1 MKQSGRRVFVLL
13 GILIVILL
21 AFGAER
27 LFAVQIHRGNLISST
42 EELGLR
48 ITEELS
54 EGHSSF
60 STYVNGLSE
69 EQLISINHSLDGFF
83 GHVSTYTIVR
93 RVNAEVTLIHFEL
106 EVSDNYY
113 VYQKIVNGKEIENN
127 LDAEI
132 LAVKVQQIIDECQ
145 AEGDYDKVVKYHDY
159 IVTHTKYGF
168 LNGEEEL
175 LPFTAAGALVKG
187 TAVCNGYAE
196 ALELLLLCSGVETY
210 MAVGTTDEGNHAWNI
225 VNIEGSWYHVDTT
238 WDDPVP
244 DMGQEAIHVYLN
256 VNDAVMEK
264 THTWN
269 RSAYPECNSLE
280 YNYYEQEGKAFNSF
294 NDFKA
299 YVLKEMKSTSHM
311 EVMVKDSEDIEY
323 DCGFAVQTGGAN
335 SVSWQSY
342 EGGDYMVMFIT
353 TK

>member
-1 MKQSGRRVFVLL
+1 MNHAGRRTLILL
-13 GILIVILL
+13 GIVLAILL
-21 AFGAER
+21 AYSAER
-27 LFAVQIHRGNLISST
+27 LFAAQIHSGNLISST
-42 EELGLR
+42 EELSLR

-54 EGHSSF
+54 AGHSSF
-60 STYVNGLSE
+60 TTYVNGLSE

-83 GHVSTYTIVR
+83 GHVSTYTILR
-93 RVNAEVTLIHFEL
+93 QVNAEVMQIHFEL

-113 VYQKIVNGKEIENN
+113 VYQKIVKGTEIEDN

-145 AEGDYDKVVKYHDY
+145 AETDYEKVVKYHDY

-168 LNGEEEL
+168 LSGEEEL

-196 ALELLLLCSGVETY
+196 AMELLLLCSGVETY

-225 VNIEGSWYHVDTT
+225 VNIEGNWYHVDTT
-238 WDDPVP
+238 WDDPIP
-244 DMGQEAIHVYLN
+244 DMGAESIHVYLN
-256 VNDAVMEK
+256 VSDAVMEK

-269 RSAYPECNSLE
+269 RNAYPECDSLE
-280 YNYYEQEGKAFNSF
+280 YNYYEQEGRAFGSF
-294 NDFKA
+294 NDFKS
-299 YVLKEMKSTSHM
+299 YVLETMKTTNRM
-311 EVMVKDSEDIEY
+311 EVMVKDSESINY

-342 EGGDYMVMFIT
+342 EGGDYMVMIIT